1 MPTLTRRAAVKA
13 AAGTIIMPLAAPAL
27 RAQGPAI
34 RIGLVQPMS
43 GPLSAYGQETQPVV
57 EMVAANINAGGGI
70 RSLGGA
76 RLEIVLAD
84 NGGSPARA
92 ANEARR
98 LVTQEKVSI
107 LAGAIITHEAL
118 AVGPALDELK
128 VPMISFVSG
137 TSRSPYLFSFGLP
150 YDRGY
155 AETMVTFLDAL
166 RKDHGARA
174 QRIVTASSNYE
185 AGQQITG
192 FLTAKL
198 KARGFDLVGDVP
210 LDTKAQDLGAAM
222 LKIRSLRPDVVV
234 GLQTQREL
242 VLLQRARYD
251 LQYFDSIFVSN
262 LGVSDP
268 SVWTDLGP
276 EIGARVLPRN
286 TFGLALYAPSLT
298 IGPLTAIAN
307 QAKELPRLKH
317 GLGQFSIFAAQAML
331 MIKEALEQAASIEP
345 QKLTDVLGRLE
356 LPFGHPAMILP
367 RSGGVAFAEDR
378 LTRDASTLVVQWD
391 ADRTLQVVHPP
402 QFATRKPAVAAR

>member
-1 MPTLTRRAAVKA
+1 MILTTRRTALKMSA
-13 AAGTIIMPLAAPAL
+13 AAALVPLAAPAV
-27 RAQGPAI
+27 RAQGPAV
-34 RIGLVQPMS
+34 RIGLIQPMS

-57 EMVAANINAGGGI
+57 EMIAGNINAAGGI
-70 RSLGGA
+70 KSLGGA
-76 RLEIVLAD
+76 KLEVVLAD
-84 NGGSPARA
+84 NSGSPARA

-98 LVTQEKVSI
+98 LVTQEKVAI

-118 AVGPALDELK
+118 AVSPALDELK

-155 AETMVTFLDAL
+155 AETMVQFLEAL
-166 RKDHGARA
+166 RKDHGAKT
-174 QRIVTASSNYE
+174 QRVVTASSNYE

-198 KARGFDLVGDVP
+198 KARGFEVVGDVP

-242 VLLQRARYD
+242 LLLQRARFD
-251 LQYFDSIFVSN
+251 LQYFDGIFVSN

-276 EIGARVLPRN
+276 DIAAKVLPRN
-286 TFGLALYAPSLT
+286 TFGLALYAPSLK
-298 IGPLTAIAN
+298 IEALTAIAD
-307 QAKELPRLKH
+307 QAKQLPRLKH

-331 MIKEALEQAASIEP
+331 VIKETLEKAASVDP
-345 QKLTDVLGRLE
+345 QKLTDTLGQLE
-356 LPFGHPAMILP
+356 LPYGHPAMILP
-367 RSGGVAFAEDR
+367 RAGGVAFAEDR
-378 LTRDASTLVVQWD
+378 LARDASTLVVQWD
-391 ADRTLQVVHPP
+391 ADKVLQVVHPA
-402 QFATRKPAVAAR
+402 QFATRAPVVTAR

>member
-1 MPTLTRRAAVKA
+1 MTALTRRTALKAGTA
-13 AAGTIIMPLAAPAL
+13 AALLPLAAPL
-27 RAQGPAI
+27 VKAQGPAI
-34 RIGLVQPMS
+34 RIGLIQPMS

-57 EMVAANINAGGGI
+57 EMIAGNINAAGGI
-70 RSLGGA
+70 KSLGGA

-84 NGGSPARA
+84 NSGSPARA

-98 LVTQEKVSI
+98 LVTQEKVAM

-155 AETMVTFLDAL
+155 AESMVQFLEAL
-166 RKDHGARA
+166 RKDHGAKV
-174 QRIVTASSNYE
+174 QRVVTASSNYE

-198 KARGFDLVGDVP
+198 KARGFELVGDVP

-242 VLLQRARYD
+242 LLLQRARFD
-251 LQYFDSIFVSN
+251 LQYFDGIFVSN
-262 LGVSDP
+262 LGISDP

-276 EIGARVLPRN
+276 EIAAKVLTRN
-286 TFGLALYAPSLT
+286 AFGLALYAPSLK
-298 IGPLTAIAN
+298 IDALTAIAA
-307 QAKELPRLKH
+307 QAKQLPRLRH
-317 GLGQFSIFAAQAML
+317 GLGQFSIFAAQAL
-331 MIKEALEQAASIEP
+331 LVIKETLEKAASVDP
-345 QKLTDVLGRLE
+345 QKLTEELGRLE
-356 LPFGHPAMILP
+356 LPLGHPSMILP
-367 RSGGVAFAEDR
+367 RAGGVAFAEDR
-378 LTRDASTLVVQWD
+378 LARDASTLIVQWD
-391 ADRTLQVVHPP
+391 ADKTLQVVHPA
-402 QFATRKPAVAAR
+402 QFATRPPVITTR